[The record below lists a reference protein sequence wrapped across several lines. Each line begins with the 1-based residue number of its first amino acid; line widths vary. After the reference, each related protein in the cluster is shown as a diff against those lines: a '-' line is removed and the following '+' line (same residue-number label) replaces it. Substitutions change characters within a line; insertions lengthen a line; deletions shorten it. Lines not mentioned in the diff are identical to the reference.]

1 MKLVENP
8 FVSDFTKSTLRQ
20 FGWKDN
26 DPIPADLG
34 EILLKIKE
42 TLPVSPKV
50 DVLVDIALLQP
61 AQLAEITA
69 ALTAAHAQA
78 ARNTAQT
85 QLENTT
91 AGMSESVRAAYEK
104 ILREEAAAG
113 PQIVD
118 DRADIAATAGDNQ
131 PAVPDVPAAPAAE
144 LDAPDKPDEPNET
157 NSAGISV
164 LPFCPRCG
172 WDMRMKFEITP
183 TARDKEDFLSTLLG
197 GTRFK
202 KTYELFGGKIV
213 VAFRGMLADEN
224 KLVYRQLLLDQQDQK
239 ITTEAEWF
247 VQLMDYRLAC
257 TLDTITDNTGKVLSV
272 MPELHDMPFTR
283 SVENPLATALVGQL
297 DFMNKNILAQE
308 VTRRLVATHLRQ
320 FQRLLE
326 ALEAMALE
334 PSFWNGIE

>member
-1 MKLVENP
+1 MELVENP
-8 FVSDFTKSTLRQ
+8 FVSDFTKNTLRQ

-26 DPIPADLG
+26 DAIPANLG
-34 EILLKIKE
+34 EILLKLKA
-42 TLPVSPKV
+42 TLPASPRV

-69 ALTAAHAQA
+69 ALAAAKTQA
-78 ARNTAQT
+78 AKQVDQETLAANTVGMA
-85 QLENTT
+85 EN
-91 AGMSESVRAAYEK
+91 VRAAYEK
-104 ILREEAAAG
+104 VMHDLAAA
-113 PQIVD
+113 PKIVD
-118 DRADIAATAGDNQ
+118 DRAEMIAAPVAEQ
-131 PAVPDVPAAPAAE
+131 PVAPAAE
-144 LDAPDKPDEPNET
+144 EPAAEEPAAEELAAEEPDRP
-157 NSAGISV
+157 SSSGISV

-183 TARDKEDFLSTLLG
+183 TPRDKEDFLSTLLG

-202 KTYELFGGKIV
+202 KNYELFGGKIV
-213 VAFRGMLADEN
+213 VTFRGMLADEN

-247 VQLMDYRLAC
+247 VQLMDYRLSC

-272 MPELHDMPFTR
+272 MPELHEMPFTR
-283 SVENPLATALVGQL
+283 SVENPLATALAGQL

>member
-1 MKLVENP
+1 MELVENP
-8 FVSDFTKSTLRQ
+8 FVSDFTKNTLRQ

-26 DPIPADLG
+26 DAIPSDLG
-34 EILLKIKE
+34 EVLLRIKE

-69 ALTAAHAQA
+69 LLAAAKAQA
-78 ARNTAQT
+78 TKQADQVK
-85 QLENTT
+85 LDETT
-91 AGMSESVRAAYEK
+91 AGMSDSVRAAYEK
-104 ILREEAAAG
+104 IMREEAAVAA

-118 DRADIAATAGDNQ
+118 DRADIVVAPAAEQ
-131 PAVPDVPAAPAAE
+131 PAAPAE
-144 LDAPDKPDEPNET
+144 DVPDEPAAAEDEPDGPT
-157 NSAGISV
+157 SAGMVV

-202 KTYELFGGKIV
+202 KNYELFGGKIV
-213 VAFRGMLADEN
+213 VTFRGMLADEN

-247 VQLMDYRLAC
+247 VQLMDYRLSC
-257 TLDTITDNTGKVLSV
+257 TLDTIADNTGKVLSV
-272 MPELHDMPFTR
+272 MPELHEMPFTR

>member
-1 MKLVENP
+1 MELVENP
-8 FVSDFTKSTLRQ
+8 FVSDFTKNTLRQ

-26 DPIPADLG
+26 DAIPADLG
-34 EILLKIKE
+34 EVLLRIKE

-69 ALTAAHAQA
+69 LLAAAKAQA
-78 ARNTAQT
+78 AKQADQVK
-85 QLENTT
+85 LEETT
-91 AGMSESVRAAYEK
+91 AGMSDSVRAAYEK
-104 ILREEAAAG
+104 IMREEAAVAA

-118 DRADIAATAGDNQ
+118 DRADIVVTATA
-131 PAVPDVPAAPAAE
+131 PPTEDV
-144 LDAPDKPDEPNET
+144 PDEPAAAEDEPDGPS
-157 NSAGISV
+157 SAGISV

-202 KTYELFGGKIV
+202 KNYELFGGKIV
-213 VAFRGMLADEN
+213 VTFRAMLADEN

-247 VQLMDYRLAC
+247 VQLMDYRLSC
-257 TLDTITDNTGKVLSV
+257 TLDTISDNTGKVLSV
-272 MPELHDMPFTR
+272 MPELHEMPFTR
-283 SVENPLATALVGQL
+283 SVENPLATALAGQL